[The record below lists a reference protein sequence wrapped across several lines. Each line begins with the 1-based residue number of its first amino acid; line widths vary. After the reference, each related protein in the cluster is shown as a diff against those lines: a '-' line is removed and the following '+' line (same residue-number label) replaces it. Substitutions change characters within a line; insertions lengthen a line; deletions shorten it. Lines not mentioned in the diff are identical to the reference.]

1 MTNRIQILEHSPA
14 QPLVQEITND
24 PPEHSAG
31 LRVIIGTSPTG
42 DFTGHPNK
50 IAWSDGTNWHF
61 DQPEKGWR
69 CFVNN
74 EDKDYIFTGTWEI
87 LDIHNRLHNIDS
99 SDDHALQ
106 AEHANKIVG
115 FDGDGKVAAQPTSQ
129 LKTKELKTKELK
141 LPHVIS
147 DTAPNVGD
155 HKEGDYWFKPV
166 GQVFILAQ
174 SGTTKAWIEITPQ
187 KVE

>member
-1 MTNRIQILEHSPA
+1 MSESYSVDGIYVLRNIRTRADITVETIANRDAIKTYRRKWW
-14 QPLVQEITND
+14 VTVGVYND
-24 PPEHSAG
+24 PTP
-31 LRVIIGTSPTG
+31 
-42 DFTGHPNK
+42 
-50 IAWSDGTNWHF
+50 
-61 DQPEKGWR
+61 
-69 CFVNN
+69 VNN
-74 EDKDYIFTGTWEI
+74 GLYVLEYNKSSTSLGDNDNWEI

-147 DTAPNVGD
+147 NTAPNVGD